1 LTSTPDQ
8 LEEERQAHRR
18 WRAAFV
24 ALGYD
29 GRRATALVLDGV
41 ELLEG
46 PVLNLGSTTSDVARE
61 LELRGL
67 VVEGHFPEYE
77 ESLFAALP
85 FPDSTYASA
94 VSFNTLHHVENGAS
108 YLREMAR
115 VVRPGGLLLLVDFS
129 PEGFD
134 IAARVLSA
142 EGGHPVGPV
151 TLDWA
156 RGFLAG
162 LGLEETRAGGVHQL
176 RFATFRKAGGL
187 LKKE

>member
-1 LTSTPDQ
+1 VET
-8 LEEERQAHRR
+8 
-18 WRAAFV
+18 
-24 ALGYD
+24 
-29 GRRATALVLDGV
+29 LV
-41 ELLEG
+41 
-46 PVLNLGSTTSDVARE
+46 
-61 LELRGL
+61 
-67 VVEGHFPEYE
+67 
-77 ESLFAALP
+77 AALP
-85 FPDSTYASA
+85 FPDGAYPFA

-156 RGFLAG
+156 RRFLAG
-162 LGLEETRAGGVHQL
+162 LGLEETRAGEAHHQ
-176 RFATFRKAGGL
+176 RFATFRKAEGL
-187 LKKE
+187 LENA